1 MVEKECG
8 VASERSDPGRV
19 HLERDGRRAK
29 RPRVIAKNPAFLY
42 GMRPLDAK
50 WAPELRYLSVYE
62 LFPILANRN
71 DKVVHEDEEKE
82 RGNRGR
88 GRDGGRGG

>member
-8 VASERSDPGRV
+8 VASERSDPGRA
-19 HLERDGRRAK
+19 HLERDGRRAR
-29 RPRVIAKNPAFLY
+29 RPRVIANNPAFLC

-62 LFPILANRN
+62 CFFPILANRN
-71 DKVVHEDEEKE
+71 DKVVHDIEEKE

-88 GRDGGRGG
+88 GREGG